1 MNINEEIH
9 AWQLL
14 KKQVEELQSQ
24 EREARIKIASRMLGD
39 KIEGGLTQTLGDYKL
54 SATAVLNYTID
65 KDMLSSFQSQLTE
78 QDWTAIE
85 YVPRVKASAFRKL
98 PENSLVHRM
107 VKTTPGISQLKVVE
121 YFGED
126 NDY

>member
-14 KKQVEELQSQ
+14 KKQVEELQAQ
-24 EREARIKIASRMLGD
+24 ERDARIKLANRMLGD
-39 KIEGGLTQTLGDYKL
+39 KIEGSLTQILGDYKL

-65 KDMLSSFQSQLTE
+65 KDLLGSLQSQLSE

-85 YVPRVKASAFRKL
+85 YVPRVKPSAFRKL
-98 PENSLVHRM
+98 PEDSLVHRM
-107 VKTTPGISQLKVVE
+107 VKTTPGLSQLKVVE

-126 NDY
+126 NDD